1 MKSRVSTLFPIALML
16 SLSALT
22 YWLDLTVNESGGVRE
37 RQASAEP
44 DFIIDDF
51 RVTRMNA
58 TGQADY
64 VLTAKRM
71 EHFRDDDLTRVS
83 SPSLIHYAPD
93 APPVR
98 VEAQRGV
105 VTGNGD
111 VTEFYDNVMVSRDAA
126 GGEPALILSTD
137 YLKVLPDAATAS
149 TDREV
154 TITQGRSVL
163 SGKGLE
169 YDNKT
174 RVFRLLG
181 QVRGTFH
188 REP

>member
-1 MKSRVSTLFPIALML
+1 MRRSASALFPIALML

-37 RQASAEP
+37 RQASAGP

-51 RVTRMNA
+51 RVTRLNQA
-58 TGQADY
+58 GHADY

-71 EHFRDDDLTRVS
+71 EHFRDDDLTRVA
-83 SPSLIHYAPD
+83 SPSLVHYAPD

-98 VEAQRGV
+98 VDAQRGV

-111 VTEFYDNVMVSRDAA
+111 VTEFYDNVMVSRGAA
-126 GGEPALILSTD
+126 GGEPALLVSTD

-149 TDREV
+149 TDHEV

-169 YDNKT
+169 YDNRT
-174 RVFRLLG
+174 RVFHLLG
-181 QVRGTFH
+181 QVRGRFQ
-188 REP
+188 RER

>member
-1 MKSRVSTLFPIALML
+1 MKRSLSTAFPIALML

-22 YWLDLTVNESGGVRE
+22 YWLDLTVNESGGARE

-51 RVTRMNA
+51 RVTRLNA
-58 TGQADY
+58 AGHADY

-83 SPSLIHYAPD
+83 LPALVHYAPN
-93 APPVR
+93 APPVH

-111 VTEFYDNVMVSRDAA
+111 ATEFYDRVTVRRDAA
-126 GGEPALILSTD
+126 AGEPALVMATD

-163 SGKGLE
+163 SGIGLE
-169 YDNKT
+169 YDNNT
-174 RVFRLLG
+174 RVFHLLG
-181 QVRGTFH
+181 QVRGSFR
-188 REP
+188 RER